1 MNIKRFLPHVASA
14 IAIISLVLV
23 TNESYRHVRG
33 LLDVV
38 NQSKQDLAQLKRDV
52 YVLQVQL
59 DTQPTSPLVP
69 QSSPSIPAPFPTA
82 FSMMPSPIGQ
92 VLPLPDTLPRPGAK
106 QPTDVDSK
114 SLMSVTLMNELKSQS
129 PAASASAAASTSK
142 ISPTKTPDG
151 PRLDVQL
158 IGDAK

>member
-14 IAIISLVLV
+14 VAIIALVLV

-33 LLDVV
+33 LLDVI

-92 VLPLPDTLPRPGAK
+92 VLPLPDTLTRPGVK

-114 SLMSVTLMNELKSQS
+114 SLMSVILMNELKSQS
-129 PAASASAAASTSK
+129 PAASASASASTSK
-142 ISPTKTPDG
+142 ISPTKTSDG
-151 PRLDVQL
+151 PRLEVQL
-158 IGDAK
+158 IGDTK

>member
-14 IAIISLVLV
+14 IAIVALVLV

-59 DTQPTSPLVP
+59 DTQPTSSPVA

-82 FSMMPSPIGQ
+82 FSMMPTPIGQ

-106 QPTDVDSK
+106 QPTDVGSK
-114 SLMSVTLMNELKSQS
+114 SIMSVTLMNELKSQS
-129 PAASASAAASTSK
+129 PAASASASASTSK
-142 ISPTKTPDG
+142 TSLTKTPDG